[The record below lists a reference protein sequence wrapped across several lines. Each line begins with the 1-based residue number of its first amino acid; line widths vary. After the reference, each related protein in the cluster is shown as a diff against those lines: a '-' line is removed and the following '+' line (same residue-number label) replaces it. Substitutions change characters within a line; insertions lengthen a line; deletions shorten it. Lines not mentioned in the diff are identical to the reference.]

1 MADVPE
7 RSFGQREI
15 CLRNIHGQLLPAT
28 VDLGCRDWQENGRRT
43 DCRITLKWTGG
54 EIECVD
60 WNFFESFK
68 RVREK
73 LAALSLYPMCYGASL
88 NIVVTGMAIDM
99 GLGMK
104 IYKGGKLNTF
114 PTRNQLV
121 DLFAFGEDVEP
132 VLVEEQEEFQREWTE
147 SVKAKS

>member
-1 MADVPE
+1 MSLATLLKLMPVPH
-7 RSFGQREI
+7 SFEN
-15 CLRNIHGQLLPAT
+15 RN
-28 VDLGCRDWQENGRRT
+28 
-43 DCRITLKWTGG
+43 
-54 EIECVD
+54 
-60 WNFFESFK
+60 
-68 RVREK
+68 
-73 LAALSLYPMCYGASL
+73 